1 MTVLYLLRFLAST
14 CHGNPTPGG
23 KAVGPNSH
31 KFLQRLHISHPIAYP
46 EYANYS
52 HKVLEKL
59 PLEYANQ
66 VRSSTARQHFL

>member
-1 MTVLYLLRFLAST
+1 MSERTGT
-14 CHGNPTPGG
+14 H
-23 KAVGPNSH
+23 
-31 KFLQRLHISHPIAYP
+31 
-46 EYANYS
+46 ANYS